1 VKPGETQARVTI
13 IVLDT
18 LNTAFFDQLTARR
31 EILKFLSNLEPG
43 EPVALINLSK
53 SGLHVIHD
61 FTSDPKILADAVQHT
76 RGQLGFKD
84 TAAGDQVSDNLPA
97 AVALE
102 SAQLQNIETE
112 TEGAFASIQQNYS
125 VRVTLEAMRQLAKA
139 FTGFQGRKSVIWATG
154 GIPFSVDDPSRLGF
168 FSADM
173 LPLYESAWRD
183 LNNANMA
190 VYPLEVTNLTNPAYN
205 PASVSGRRALRYR
218 RPMRV
223 GNTDNLEL
231 FANMTGGR
239 YCAYASDIKQ
249 CFREATSDSGDYY
262 MLAYPID
269 SAHIKPGW
277 HKIKV
282 KLLKGDYQVRA
293 RSGYFIAEPRK
304 DKNPQQRVDAD
315 VAMGL
320 TAPMDYT
327 ELPFSVRWTGKANAG
342 EKDTLRFRYNIAP
355 ADVNEG
361 ANHHI
366 SLGFAALATN
376 SKGRPLGQFSKI
388 MEGDLSPEMAAGVRN
403 KGLSFDGSIDL
414 PPGSDESVRFLVRD
428 NLSGKMG
435 SVTVTALPK

>member
-1 VKPGETQARVTI
+1 
-13 IVLDT
+13 
-18 LNTAFFDQLTARR
+18 
-31 EILKFLSNLEPG
+31 LKFLSNLEPG
-43 EPVALINLSK
+43 EPVALVNLSK

-61 FTSDPKILADAVQHT
+61 FTADPKILAAAVQRT
-76 RGQLGFKD
+76 KGQLGFKD
-84 TAAGDQVSDNLPA
+84 TSSGDQIADNLPNLP
-97 AVALE
+97 AVASE
-102 SAQLQNIETE
+102 SAALQNIETE
-112 TEGAFASIQQNYS
+112 VEGAFASQQQSYAIK
-125 VRVTLEAMRQLAKA
+125 VTLESMRQLAKA
-139 FTGFQGRKSVIWATG
+139 FTGFEGRKSVIWATG

-168 FSADM
+168 FSADL
-173 LPLYESAWRD
+173 LPEYESAWRD

-190 VYPLEVTNLTNPAYN
+190 VYPLEVTSVTNPAYN

-218 RPMRV
+218 RPLRV

-249 CFREATSDSGDYY
+249 CFREATDDSSDYY

-269 SAHIKPGW
+269 SSHIKPGW

-282 KLLKGDYQVRA
+282 KVLKGDYLVRA
-293 RSGYFIAEPRK
+293 RSGYFVAEPRK
-304 DKNPQQRVDAD
+304 EKNPQERVDAD

-327 ELPFSVRWTGKANAG
+327 ELPFSVRWVGKANAG

-361 ANHHI
+361 ENNHI

-376 SKGRPLGQFSKI
+376 SKGQLQGQFSKN
-388 MEGDLSPEMAAGVRN
+388 MEGDLSPEMSAAVRN
-403 KGLSFDGSIDL
+403 KGLSFDGSIEL
-414 PPGSDESVRFLVRD
+414 PPGADQSVRFLVRD
-428 NLSGKMG
+428 NLTGKMG